1 MVPQSRVGLDSPGYK
16 SGASPLM
23 LQGQLS
29 IRLTSCVSHQHVS
42 YLYTILA
49 YSLYTVKYFLN
60 GIH

>member
-1 MVPQSRVGLDSPGYK
+1 
-16 SGASPLM
+16 
-23 LQGQLS
+23 
-29 IRLTSCVSHQHVS
+29 LTSCVSHQHVS